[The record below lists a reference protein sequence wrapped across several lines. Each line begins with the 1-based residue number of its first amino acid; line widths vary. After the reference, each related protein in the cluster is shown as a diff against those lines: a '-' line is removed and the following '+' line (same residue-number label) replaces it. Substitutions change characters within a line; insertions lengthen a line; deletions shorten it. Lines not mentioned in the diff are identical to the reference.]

1 MAGRLSFPHASWQN
15 GSCVEVECCLHP
27 VSAADVMKAYDVFG
41 NAAQERALKA
51 VLEDG

>member
-1 MAGRLSFPHASWQN
+1 LK
-15 GSCVEVECCLHP
+15 P
-27 VSAADVMKAYDVFG
+27 VTAADVMKACDVFG